1 MRAPWL
7 KYIFDSIAKTRNRE
21 GGESGRGGKKYSA
34 NQGKWGDKG
43 ESKLLNS
50 FMNGSRDQG
59 DLMGKEARLP
69 CS

>member
-1 MRAPWL
+1 MEGEER
-7 KYIFDSIAKTRNRE
+7 SILQTR
-21 GGESGRGGKKYSA
+21 ESG
-34 NQGKWGDKG
+34 GDKG